1 MSHELFLHQLVEHL
15 KPVAGLKAIVLGGS
29 YAHGEA
35 RPDSDLDLGLYYA
48 EKQPLDIAHLRAIAS
63 RLNDAPDPTLTELG
77 GWGTWVNGGAWLIIG
92 GQRVDWLYRNL
103 DVVRAT
109 LDACNTHGMR
119 NELIEELPL
128 I

>member
-1 MSHELFLHQLVEHL
+1 
-15 KPVAGLKAIVLGGS
+15 
-29 YAHGEA
+29 
-35 RPDSDLDLGLYYA
+35 
-48 EKQPLDIAHLRAIAS
+48 
-63 RLNDAPDPTLTELG
+63 LTELG